1 MVGRAPC
8 GLCRFVRQSQ
18 SSRGTARSSAAGSLG
33 LGSPSGL
40 SCLPA
45 AERCGPSTATALV
58 RRVERTNGNTARC
71 RQLTSISNFE
81 AESDA
86 MAASPVKA
94 PPATLEFFDLENVK
108 LNGSNFWASAHV
120 PLRNGSVQ
128 SDEEE
133 DPGQRTVE
141 LRRKFHS
148 GRYLNI
154 RQIPRDVTEKVS
166 YGPFSGPQIADSYV

>member
-1 MVGRAPC
+1 
-8 GLCRFVRQSQ
+8 
-18 SSRGTARSSAAGSLG
+18 
-33 LGSPSGL
+33 
-40 SCLPA
+40 
-45 AERCGPSTATALV
+45 
-58 RRVERTNGNTARC
+58 
-71 RQLTSISNFE
+71 
-81 AESDA
+81 

-108 LNGSNFWASAHV
+108 LNSSNFWASAHV

-133 DPGQRTVE
+133 DAGQKTIE
-141 LRRKFHS
+141 LRRKFHA

-166 YGPFSGPQIADSYV
+166 YVHLIDYKLNLLVILYR